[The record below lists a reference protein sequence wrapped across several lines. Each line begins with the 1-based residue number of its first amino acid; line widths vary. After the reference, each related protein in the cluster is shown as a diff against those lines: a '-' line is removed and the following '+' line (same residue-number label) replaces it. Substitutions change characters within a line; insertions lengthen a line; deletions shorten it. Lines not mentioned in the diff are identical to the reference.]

1 MVGTMV
7 RESVQLDEPLRLLND
22 GNNVY
27 VGRKQSVF
35 DKYKDRSGLYIGKIY
50 EEQKTGMN
58 LIGRPVLLD
67 SISPHAIFICG
78 MRGSGKSYTLG
89 VIAEE
94 MAMKNNGAGVI
105 IIDPMGIFWSMKNPN
120 KVGQEKKTLKRWSL
134 SPRGFKNMNI
144 FLPSGF
150 AKEVP
155 KNTYDKEFTIKP
167 SEISV
172 EDWCLT
178 FNIDRFETMGL
189 LLERSLDKVKNG
201 YTTIDGKE
209 IIGKKDEYE
218 LDDIVECI
226 NNEESINSSSK
237 GFKQTT
243 RRALV
248 ARLNGAGEWGIF
260 ANEGTK
266 LKDLSKR
273 GIVTVI
279 DVSFLDDNVRALVVG
294 IIARNL
300 LNTRKKVSRHEATGN
315 LKNIFGSIPV
325 TWLMI
330 DEAHILVPAS
340 GQKTAASDPLIE
352 YVRQGRQPGC
362 SLVLATQQPAAID
375 SRILSQTDILMCH
388 KLVYDDDIKSVTR
401 RMPSEMPS
409 TFKNPQFIKN
419 LSIGMAIIGDKQ
431 EQTSRAFLTRIRP
444 RISQHEGRE
453 RTSTMDL
460 DPGLLRKN
468 VRELVEEKYAEGLQ
482 DELPAIVDSIE
493 KEYGIRLDLDSIL
506 RELAL
511 EGKIDVDDD
520 DLIGGED
527 EIIDHER
534 ASQAIEEEPIQDMAS
549 SIDRQPD
556 PGPPDT
562 MELAPVEPYVNETSP
577 SLAEIA
583 PDTKGKEELDYS
595 KVRIVYEKISAEEI
609 TELAEKKKKRRLFGP
624 KEELLCHYL
633 IYYPLWQ
640 VTYDYFPRKKK
651 YASIATY
658 IDGITGEI
666 VLNHRKCSRTRGM
679 RELLSLKRDERDFL
693 MYLVDRENAT
703 YPDIEK
709 DLDIKEKKARS
720 QVEKLLSHRLVKVL
734 KKGENLEIRP
744 NFKFELVNSPM
755 DKKVSGIEFEY
766 GEDYIEKGSLIDFVI
781 TEAQAR
787 KVVEFFEHVQIWSVE
802 MVYYP
807 YWVAVYE
814 RDASKRIEV
823 FDGITGKADENAR
836 EMLRYRI

>member
-1 MVGTMV
+1 MV
-7 RESVQLDEPLRLLND
+7 RESVQLDEPLKLLND

-35 DKYKDRSGLYIGKIY
+35 DKYKDKSGLYIGKIY

-94 MAMKNNGAGVI
+94 MAMKNNGAGVL

-120 KVGQEKKTLKRWSL
+120 KVGQEKKTLRRWSL
-134 SPRGFKNMNI
+134 SPKGFKNMNI

-150 AKEVP
+150 SKEVP
-155 KNTYDKEFTIKP
+155 RNTYDQEFTIRP

-172 EDWCLT
+172 DDWCLT
-178 FNIDRFETMGL
+178 FNIDRFDTMGL

-201 YTTIDGKE
+201 YTTMEGRE
-209 IIGKKDEYE
+209 VIGRGNDYG

-226 NNEESINSSSK
+226 EEEETINSNTK

-243 RRALV
+243 RRALI
-248 ARLNGAGEWGIF
+248 ARINGAGEWGIF
-260 ANEGTK
+260 AKEGTQ

-273 GIVTVI
+273 GIVSVI

-294 IIARNL
+294 FIARNL

-315 LKNIFGSIPV
+315 LKNVFGSIPV

-362 SLVLATQQPAAID
+362 SLVLATQQPSAID

-388 KLVYDDDIKSVTR
+388 KLVYDDDIKAVTR

-409 TFKNPQFIKN
+409 TFKNSHFIKN

-431 EQTSRAFLTRIRP
+431 EQTSRAFLTKIRP

-453 RTSTMDL
+453 RTSTMEL
-460 DPGLLRKN
+460 DPGTLRKN
-468 VRELVEEKYAEGLQ
+468 VKELIEEKYSEGLS
-482 DELPAIVDSIE
+482 DEVPMIVESIE
-493 KEYGIRLDLDSIL
+493 REYGIKIELDSIL

-511 EGKIDVDDD
+511 EDKIEADDE
-520 DLIGGED
+520 LLVGPPEAEGEPLENVPALED
-527 EIIDHER
+527 SPER
-534 ASQAIEEEPIQDMAS
+534 YIEPETPQEPIYM
-549 SIDRQPD
+549 
-556 PGPPDT
+556 PPEPQVEPIS
-562 MELAPVEPYVNETSP
+562 MELSPIEAYVPEERPSLLDIAPEEKMMVNE
-577 SLAEIA
+577 
-583 PDTKGKEELDYS
+583 DLDYTQVKIVFE
-595 KVRIVYEKISAEEI
+595 KVGIDKIMDIAD
-609 TELAEKKKKRRLFGP
+609 KKKKRRLFGP
-624 KEELLCHYL
+624 KENLVCNYL
-633 IYYPLWQ
+633 VYYPLWQ
-640 VTYDYFPRKKK
+640 VTYDYFPRRKK
-651 YASIATY
+651 YASLATF

-666 VLNHRKCSRTRGM
+666 VLKHRKGSRTRGM
-679 RELLSLKRDERDFL
+679 RELLSLKREERDFL
-693 MYLVDRENAT
+693 LYLIDRENAT

-709 DLDIKEKKARS
+709 DLDIREKKARGY
-720 QVEKLLSHRLVKVL
+720 VDKLLSQRLVKTV
-734 KKGENLEIRP
+734 KRGEHLEIHP
-744 NFKFELVNSPM
+744 NFDFELVDSPVN
-755 DKKVSGIEFEY
+755 KKVSAVELEY
-766 GEDYIEKGSLIDFVI
+766 GEEYIEKGSLIDFVVSDS
-781 TEAQAR
+781 EAS
-787 KVVEFFEHVQIWSVE
+787 KVIEFFEHIQIWNME
-802 MVYYP
+802 KVYYLLGG
-807 YWVAVYE
+807 
-814 RDASKRIEV
+814 RIRGWEEQE
-823 FDGITGKADENAR
+823 DRG
-836 EMLRYRI
+836 L